1 MKPILMRLETGL
13 QLKIVPDSDAHVDG
27 HPVLTYSYSIYRQQQ
42 GSQSF
47 DESPEELLLVPEKT
61 RNKNYLG
68 TLKFEQPGKLF
79 HYVADG
85 NDELSS
91 REIEEVI
98 EHLSHYRDSPQMWS
112 IE

>member
-1 MKPILMRLETGL
+1 MKPILMRLETDL
-13 QLKIVPDSDAHVDG
+13 PLKIVPDSDAHVDG

-42 GSQSF
+42 GNTPF
-47 DESPEELLLVPEKT
+47 DESPEELLIPEKT
-61 RNKNYLG
+61 NNKDYLG

-85 NDELSS
+85 QDALSS

-98 EHLSHYRDSPQMWS
+98 EHLSHYRNSPQMWS